1 MKSELRKIQPE
12 RVPVGPGTLPE
23 AGLFRLDN
31 NIDVYTIEAGSEDL
45 MKLEFIFDA
54 GQTSEK
60 IPLVSSATNIMLTE
74 GTENYSADSLN
85 HTFDLYGTSFNNYV
99 EKDSAGLS
107 ILFIT
112 RHIEKILELCSE
124 IIYRPVFPADE
135 LDALMKKRLQWYNL
149 AQEKVH
155 VIATDQFFESIF
167 GSSHPYGKKVK
178 SEDFSGLTR
187 DMLIDFHREN
197 YLKSGMTIIASG
209 KIPENTGMLLN
220 KYFGQTFIE
229 SMQPEKNADIPV
241 GEDLKKIRINRNE
254 AVQTAIRIG
263 SSTIGKRDNDYPGLK
278 VIDTILG
285 GFFGSRL
292 MKNIREDKG
301 FTYGINSS
309 VVSFN
314 LSAYKIIATEVGKDY
329 TIQTLDEI
337 YKEIINLQKLPVE
350 KDELDIV
357 KNFMLGEMVRM
368 FDGPFALAE
377 SFRSAWEFGLDN
389 SYYYR
394 LADKIKTIQPDEI
407 IHLARTYYNTDDL
420 YEIVAGPE

>member
-85 HTFDLYGTSFNNYV
+85 HTFDFYGTFFNNYV

-229 SMQPEKNADIPV
+229 SIQPEKNADIPV

-292 MKNIREDKG
+292 MKNIREEKG